1 MKKIRL
7 TIETTVTD
15 EFFEAELKHLKN
27 DVLSGKF
34 QREMMNDSKDKG
46 VKKVKATYE
55 ELK

>member
-46 VKKVKATYE
+46 VKKVKAIYE